1 MKIKKFIKCFSGALL
16 AGSLIFSGCN
26 FSTNN
31 SDEENSGN
39 TGGSS
44 GSSSSSTETSSSV
57 TSEITSFNSATAIDI
72 TSWANSYSPN
82 TSSRN
87 IITDAD
93 AYESVSFDG
102 TVYINLSTLQIS
114 ADNSTWTSLTDG
126 GEAGTVTLGETE
138 ISASLSDGLLS
149 VDSSSYKSNLKFD
162 ITGTAEKGAINISS
176 YKKGIIALYL
186 HNAVITSSGNY
197 PAINVDAKST
207 VYLALEG
214 ENSLTDGRSY
224 GTGYSS
230 AEGTDYYS
238 SSFTGTA
245 EEGAEVTANWAKG
258 ADTKGSVYT
267 KGPLLICGANGTTSG
282 SLTVNEGYKHGIY
295 SKDYIRIFGGKI
307 TVNSSGRNA
316 IQSVNGFVMDDGEI
330 TISGTGTNTN
340 NESRGIIVEGAE
352 DNPGEGFIVINGG
365 TITSTTVSKGISAKW
380 DYDDD
385 PETTETTDDPY
396 PYVLIKGGKI
406 NITTTGTPADEST
419 TAYTFTDA
427 DGVTV
432 SETTKL
438 SPEGIEGKQA
448 VFISGGILN
457 LNCTDDCINASR
469 DTSGYTSQ
477 IVISGGNIYAYSSNN
492 DAIDSNGN
500 LTISGGVIVALTATT
515 PECAFDCDSNTF
527 AITGGLVAGIG
538 TSNYSSPTA
547 SACSQSTVVLSGNYF
562 GSSSSSGTSAS
573 TFAIEDS
580 DGGAIFAFDLPSAF
594 ASANQNYVMILSSPK
609 IATGTTYKTVSGA
622 TASGGSTFNNL
633 YVELPS
639 LSGGSET
646 VTDIQ
651 TTSSSYVYTKISGT
665 NGGAQEGSHPNMGPG
680 GR

>member
-1 MKIKKFIKCFSGALL
+1 MKIKKFIKCFSGTLL

-31 SDEENSGN
+31 SDEENTGN

-44 GSSSSSTETSSSV
+44 ETSSSV

-72 TSWANSYSPN
+72 NSWANSYLPN
-82 TSSRN
+82 VPSRN

-93 AYESVSFDG
+93 TYESLSFDG
-102 TVYINLSTLQIS
+102 TIYINLSTLQIS

-126 GEAGTVTLGETE
+126 GEKATVTLGETE
-138 ISASLSDGLLS
+138 ISASLSEGLLS

-176 YKKGIIALYL
+176 YKKGIISLYL
-186 HNAVITSSGNY
+186 HDAVITSSGNY

-245 EEGAEVTANWAKG
+245 EEGAEVTSKWAKG
-258 ADTKGSVYT
+258 ADTKGSVYA
-267 KGPLLICGANGTTSG
+267 KGPLLICSANGTG

-295 SKDYIRIFGGKI
+295 SKDYIRVFAGKI

-330 TISGTGTNTN
+330 TINGTGTYTN
-340 NESRGIIVEGAE
+340 NESRGIIVEGSE

-406 NITTTGTPADEST
+406 NITTTGTPKDESSS
-419 TAYTFTDA
+419 AYEVMDA
-427 DGVTV
+427 NGVTA

-477 IVISGGNIYAYSSNN
+477 IIISGGNIYANSSNN

-500 LTISGGVIVALTATT
+500 LTISGGVIVALTATI
-515 PECAFDCDSNTF
+515 PECAFDCDANTF
-527 AITGGLVAGIG
+527 AITGGLVMGIG
-538 TSNYSSPTA
+538 TSNYSTPTA

-562 GSSSSSGTSAS
+562 SSSSSSGTGSS

-580 DGGAIFAFDLPSAF
+580 AGGAIFAFDLPSAF

-609 IATGTTYKTVSGA
+609 IANGTTYKAVGGA

-633 YVELPS
+633 YVELPT

-651 TTSSSYVYTKISGT
+651 TTTSNYIYTKTSGE